1 MKFIYACNFWVFGI
15 YLFKI
20 ETCLLNVAG
29 TFKEAINILGGL
41 DILINNV
48 DVINEINFSKA
59 IDINVVSFIFNIF
72 CLHLLHWV

>member
-1 MKFIYACNFWVFGI
+1 MSGT

-20 ETCLLNVAG
+20 ETCLLNIIA
-29 TFKEAINILGGL
+29 TFKEAINIIGGL

-72 CLHLLHWV
+72 C